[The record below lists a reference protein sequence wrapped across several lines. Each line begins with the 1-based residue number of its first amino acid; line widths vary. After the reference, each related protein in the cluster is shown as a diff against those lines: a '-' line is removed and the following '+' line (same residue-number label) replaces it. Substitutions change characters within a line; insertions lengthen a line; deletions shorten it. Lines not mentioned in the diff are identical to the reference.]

1 MTYNDLLEVA
11 KELYE
16 KLKNADVAYLVS
28 QHRREKITEVEIVT
42 IRMTKPSAPRFRI
55 VTESGTVLILTPSQF
70 LRKKYIIIKDG
81 KEYKVMGE

>member
-11 KELYE
+11 RELYQKIKE
-16 KLKNADVAYLVS
+16 ADEAYLVT
-28 QHRREKITEVEIVT
+28 QHGREKITEVEMVT
-42 IRMTKPSAPRFRI
+42 IKMIKPSAPRFRI
-55 VTESGTVLILTPSQF
+55 TTESGAVLLLTPSQF

>member
-1 MTYNDLLEVA
+1 MTYNDLLEIA

-28 QHRREKITEVEIVT
+28 QHGREKITEVEIVT

-55 VTESGTVLILTPSQF
+55 VTESGAVLLLTPSQF